1 MRSIIKGI
9 LFTVLLGFFTVVAAH
24 QLPPEGDRLL
34 SGLLSEWFWAPILAT
49 LSAIWA
55 AYGDLIVP
63 SKRIRKFIMVV
74 LSAGTV
80 GSGFNYVEERV
91 YVSEHTI
98 SKTIKD
104 SVKVT
109 VIDTMA
115 LEGIQEAIVL
125 SIQAREGQ
133 LDSTIKTLQDSVRAL
148 QDSVNKHPDRHLH
161 IIEAKLDALRDLYE
175 Q

>member
-125 SIQAREGQ
+125 SIQAREGSLIAQ
-133 LDSTIKTLQDSVRAL
+133 
-148 QDSVNKHPDRHLH
+148 
-161 IIEAKLDALRDLYE
+161 
-175 Q
+175 